1 MGKIVMPLLCG
12 IIATTMKMDVGWEN
26 CHTNLSC
33 SSIVVI
39 WLSRARAR
47 SAAAGLLVIVERDI
61 ICIFSPNG
69 GDFSPAFPFR
79 ACHLS
84 GMHNFVPFF
93 FISVLQFQLNFF
105 KQYARRRGICSF
117 KMAHCTDIIKVFVSI
132 FGCFF
137 LAKAN
142 PSFVVPY
149 SGHTELVFHAEHV
162 GNVLWPSIAFRQWL
176 GSEYPQ
182 ITTQEKKT
190 AAKDF
195 STYLLIWELLA
206 NGPNF
211 SLGHSEWEL
220 G

>member
-1 MGKIVMPLLCG
+1 MSHGENSY
-12 IIATTMKMDVGWEN
+12 ATAVWYYSYNYEDGCWLRKLPHQPELQQH
-26 CHTNLSC
+26 CCYL
-33 SSIVVI
+33 VV
-39 WLSRARAR
+39 ARAR
-47 SAAAGLLVIVERDI
+47 SAAAAGLLVIVERDI

-162 GNVLWPSIAFRQWL
+162 GNVL
-176 GSEYPQ
+176 
-182 ITTQEKKT
+182 
-190 AAKDF
+190 
-195 STYLLIWELLA
+195 
-206 NGPNF
+206 
-211 SLGHSEWEL
+211 
-220 G
+220 